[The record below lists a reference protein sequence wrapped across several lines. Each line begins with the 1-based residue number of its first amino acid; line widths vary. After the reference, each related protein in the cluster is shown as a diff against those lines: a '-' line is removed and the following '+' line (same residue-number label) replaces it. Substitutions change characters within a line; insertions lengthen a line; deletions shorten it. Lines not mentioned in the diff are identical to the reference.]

1 MRNLISIFSICMAV
15 SCSAFCQSFDN
26 YSEVIQMGDKGESF
40 KMVAIPGGQFKMGS
54 PEKESN
60 RKADEG
66 PVHTVRIDSLWVGE
80 FEMTWELFELYLNK
94 NIDKQQTNLS
104 DAVQLKVDAI
114 SRPSPPFEDP
124 SLGMGKQGFPVVNIS
139 PYAALTFC
147 KWLSTVTGHLY
158 RLPTEAEWEY
168 ACRAGSKTA
177 FHFGEDLSQ
186 LDEYAVYFDNS
197 NGQYAKVG
205 TKKANAWGLYDMHGN
220 VSEWTL
226 DLYDDQF
233 YSKFEGQEAD
243 NPWNTP
249 YVLHPRVY
257 RGGSWDDDPEDLR
270 SAARMKSGLNLQ
282 RGDPQVPKSFW
293 WYTNS
298 EFIGFR
304 VVRSYKELTQVE
316 IRKFWA
322 KVLDE

>member
-1 MRNLISIFSICMAV
+1 MRYLILNICIALSFSALG
-15 SCSAFCQSFDN
+15 QSFDN
-26 YSEVIQMGDKGESF
+26 YEEVLNLGSKTESF
-40 KMVAIPGGQFKMGS
+40 KMVAVPGGQFEMGS
-54 PEKESN
+54 PESENN
-60 RKADEG
+60 RKSDEG
-66 PVHTVRIDSLWVGE
+66 SVHSVQIDSLWIGK
-80 FEMTWELFELYLNK
+80 FEMTWELFELYQNK
-94 NIDKQQTNLS
+94 DIDQEDTDLTEE
-104 DAVQLKVDAI
+104 VQLKVDAI

-124 SLGMGKQGFPVVNIS
+124 SLGMGKEGFPVVNIS

-186 LDEYAVYFDNS
+186 LDDYAIYFDNS

-205 TKKANAWGLYDMHGN
+205 TKKANPWGLYDMHGN
-220 VSEWTL
+220 VAEWTL
-226 DLYDDQF
+226 DLYEDQF
-233 YSKFEGQEAD
+233 YSKFEDKLAD

-304 VVRSYKELTQVE
+304 VVRSYKELTQSE

>member
-1 MRNLISIFSICMAV
+1 MRYLILSVCIALSF
-15 SCSAFCQSFDN
+15 SAFGQSFDN
-26 YSEVIQMGDKGESF
+26 YEEVLSLGSKTESF
-40 KMVAIPGGQFKMGS
+40 KMVAIPGGQFDIGS
-54 PEKESN
+54 PESESN
-60 RKADEG
+60 RKVDEG
-66 PVHTVRIDSLWVGE
+66 PVHSVLIDSLWMGQ
-80 FEMTWELFELYLNK
+80 FEMTWELFELYQNK
-94 NIDKQQTNLS
+94 DLDEKETDLTE
-104 DAVQLKVDAI
+104 AVQLKVDAI

-124 SLGMGKQGFPVVNIS
+124 SLGMGKEGFPVVNIS

-177 FHFGEDLSQ
+177 FHFGEDFSQ
-186 LDEYAVYFDNS
+186 LDDYAVYFDNS

-205 TKKANAWGLYDMHGN
+205 TKKANPWGLYDMHGN

-226 DLYDDQF
+226 DLYEDQF
-233 YSKFEGQEAD
+233 YSKFADKEAD

-304 VVRSYKELTQVE
+304 VVRSYKELTQSE

>member
-1 MRNLISIFSICMAV
+1 MKYLILSICIAF
-15 SCSAFCQSFDN
+15 SFSALGQSFDN
-26 YSEVIQMGDKGESF
+26 YEEVLNLGSKRESF
-40 KMVAIPGGQFKMGS
+40 KMVAIPGGQFDMGS
-54 PEKESN
+54 PESEGN
-60 RKADEG
+60 RKTDEG
-66 PVHTVRIDSLWVGE
+66 PVHRVRIDSLWMGQ
-80 FEMTWELFELYLNK
+80 FEMTWELFEFYQNKDLN
-94 NIDKQQTNLS
+94 QEETELTE
-104 DAVQLKVDAI
+104 AVQLKVDAI

-124 SLGMGKQGFPVVNIS
+124 SLGMGKEGFPVVNIS

-177 FHFGEDLSQ
+177 FHFGEDISQ
-186 LDEYAVYFDNS
+186 LDDYAVYFDNS

-205 TKKANAWGLYDMHGN
+205 TKKANPWGLYDMHGN
-220 VSEWTL
+220 VAEWTL
-226 DLYDDQF
+226 DLYEDQF
-233 YSKFEGQEAD
+233 YSKYADKVAD

-304 VVRSYKELTQVE
+304 VVRSYKELTQSE

>member
-1 MRNLISIFSICMAV
+1 MRYLILNICIGLSFSALG
-15 SCSAFCQSFDN
+15 QSFDN
-26 YSEVIQMGDKGESF
+26 YVEVLDLGSKTESF
-40 KMVAIPGGQFKMGS
+40 KMVAVAGGQFDMGS
-54 PEKESN
+54 PESESN

-66 PVHTVRIDSLWVGE
+66 PVHSVQIDSLWVGQ
-80 FEMTWELFELYLNK
+80 FEMTWELFELYQNNDLDEK
-94 NIDKQQTNLS
+94 ETDLTE
-104 DAVQLKVDAI
+104 AVQLKVDAI

-124 SLGMGKQGFPVVNIS
+124 SLGMGKEGFPVVNIS

-147 KWLSTVTGHLY
+147 KWLSTVTGRLY

-186 LDEYAVYFDNS
+186 LDDYAIYFDNS

-205 TKKANAWGLYDMHGN
+205 TKKANPWGLYDMHGN
-220 VSEWTL
+220 VAEWTL
-226 DLYDDQF
+226 DLYEDQF
-233 YSKFEGQEAD
+233 YSKFADKEAD

-304 VVRSYKELTQVE
+304 VVRSYKELTQSE